1 MIKSLTAI
9 FTIVVLLTTTLTGQ
23 TLSQPSEKPDIKA
36 VLANEAQAY
45 NAKAAEFDPAKADA
59 IYNRQQS
66 KKGWSTKD
74 KVILAAAIVGIA
86 ALVYVLVKYGK
97 DCLRSSPAG
106 CTPGV
111 DEFCTCEEYERRN
124 P

>member
-9 FTIVVLLTTTLTGQ
+9 FTIVVLLTATLTGQ
-23 TLSQPSEKPDIKA
+23 TLSKPSEKPDIKA

-45 NAKAAEFDPAKADA
+45 NAKASQFDPATADA
-59 IYNRQQS
+59 IYNRQQA

-74 KVILAAAIVGIA
+74 KVILAAVIVGVA
-86 ALVYVLVKYGK
+86 ALVFVLVKYGK
-97 DCLRSSPAG
+97 ECLRSYPAG

>member
-9 FTIVVLLTTTLTGQ
+9 FTIVVLLTPTLTGQ

>member
-59 IYNRQQS
+59 IYNRQQA

-86 ALVYVLVKYGK
+86 ALVFVLVKYGK